1 MSTANLHR
9 RLVELDAAILE
20 QKLVLDDLQ
29 RDKTAVQDELY
40 AISTFPVS
48 TGLPVE
54 TTTEI
59 FTRCLPT
66 IDELGQDS
74 EEFIHMLV
82 PIVLLGVCR
91 AWRDI
96 ALATPALWAT
106 VAIRS
111 KDVGVEAF
119 VDRWLG
125 RAAPRPLSMICH
137 ADTLPPSRLRDI
149 IHRYADRMEYLEVR
163 CKPSKIP
170 ELKLDTAK
178 FPLLRRATIGVPEY
192 HSESMNANAVKVFA
206 NAPQLRAVVLVNGSW
221 FSRCVLPWLQLTK
234 FEGEIDTLDIF
245 RMAPNLVEV
254 KCAMGY
260 LPGTDVITHPCLQ
273 SLTVTISS
281 EGNPPADLLDRFHLP
296 ALRSLHISDTTRP
309 IHMYSL
315 AGFFQ
320 RSAPPL
326 RTLSVNVYGCAYL
339 RFDDCLSIIGDTLH
353 NLEVAWP
360 STDFVDAI
368 LGGYYHPLPRLQSLA
383 LIHSTGVKYMD
394 LVHFLRERT
403 LSTPGSPSLFRS
415 FRLGCPHGT
424 FPNDEF
430 ISASEPCA
438 EDIAD
443 LAAFVDGGLDL
454 CIPSETRLVH
464 HSW

>member
-1 MSTANLHR
+1 
-9 RLVELDAAILE
+9 
-20 QKLVLDDLQ
+20 
-29 RDKTAVQDELY
+29 
-40 AISTFPVS
+40 
-48 TGLPVE
+48 
-54 TTTEI
+54 
-59 FTRCLPT
+59 
-66 IDELGQDS
+66 
-74 EEFIHMLV
+74 
-82 PIVLLGVCR
+82 
-91 AWRDI
+91 
-96 ALATPALWAT
+96 
-106 VAIRS
+106 
-111 KDVGVEAF
+111 
-119 VDRWLG
+119 
-125 RAAPRPLSMICH
+125 
-137 ADTLPPSRLRDI
+137 
-149 IHRYADRMEYLEVR
+149 MEYLEVR

-178 FPLLRRATIGVPEY
+178 FPLLRRATIGVPEF
-192 HSESMNANAVKVFA
+192 HSEPMNANAVEVFA

-221 FSRCVLPWLQLTK
+221 FSRYVLPWLQLTK

-260 LPGTDVITHPCLQ
+260 LPGTDVIIHPCLQ

-309 IHMYSL
+309 IDMYSL
-315 AGFFQ
+315 EDFFQ

-326 RTLSVNVYGCAYL
+326 RTLSVNVYGCAYPRL
-339 RFDDCLSIIGDTLH
+339 DDCLSIIGDTLH

-368 LGGYYHPLPRLQSLA
+368 LGGYYHPLPHLQSLA
-383 LIHSTGVKYMD
+383 LINSTGVNYMD

-403 LSTPGSPSLFRS
+403 LSPPGSPSRFRS

-430 ISASEPCA
+430 TSASEPCA

-443 LAAFVDGGLDL
+443 LAAFVDDGLDL
-454 CIPSETRLVH
+454 CIASETRLVH
-464 HSW
+464 HSR